1 MKKLFKIIGN
11 SNTSINSFNPSSA
24 LKSINSRNIGIHS
37 KIKKNNPFFFHG
49 NKNTNSLK
57 FQSIHYNLNNDNNH
71 KILENI
77 DSTNDIKIPYNSNS
91 SYKYSLST
99 NNSNNNYYTKR
110 RSQLYKN
117 QKTFQS
123 EKSQSRNIAKY
134 NGNSLSRTTWSSFS
148 FTEGNNNNN
157 NNNNKSCLNQIENEN
172 ENDYDYN
179 YNMGIIEKKI
189 QMLKYKELN
198 DNKEN
203 INPKFNDYE
212 FNKFKDNG
220 IKYCIDED
228 GIPMN
233 IFDIKIKNKTP
244 VAYIIQKPYKNF
256 LVDLDNKIVTP
267 NHNGDYILP
276 KNPYFIIR
284 KYDVQFPELRVN
296 NSNINN
302 KNNYIRINVN
312 ESNNNLE
319 SKNKYITVNK
329 EKESKRINNKSCNI
343 YNLQNEEEKTK
354 YSPKIEEIYIKT
366 KRFNTVNQNNQMI
379 INSYKRFKNSL
390 RKKKRKYIL
399 VNKLTDAI
407 KSIHLKLNT
416 DNNNF
421 NPIKKLIQSGN
432 TSKNKDYNN
441 NFLENN
447 KEELND
453 NKTDPASI
461 KERNKN
467 DYKLFINNLNKFKN
481 SENKLKDIKCF
492 SHKEIKNLEFKFER
506 KYKIYNTIKTSE
518 PSFLTEYKYRKIMET
533 PSKKTEIGDEKMTI
547 ESEKNNSKNNLQK
560 ALVSTI
566 KKKYNIEKISNFDL
580 KRYKRK
586 RCCYS
591 LNQFMYNNM
600 DKYDNY
606 NTPHNMV
613 NTLNTFNNSFISPTR
628 ETSIYTTIKNLH
640 NEFETNK
647 KFPINSNIKKFN
659 SFKYYLKPKI
669 ASQKVFHKRI
679 KTEDMN
685 KGIKKFK
692 FLKFIK
698 SSDNNNSN
706 NSCLK
711 PFYNTEY
718 DFSLKNCHNTS
729 ISVEKILNTHRI
741 DKNNI
746 CKCPYCNHLFYN

>member
-57 FQSIHYNLNNDNNH
+57 FQSINYNLNNDNNH

-77 DSTNDIKIPYNSNS
+77 DSTNDIKIPNYCNS

-99 NNSNNNYYTKR
+99 NNSNNNCYTKR

-148 FTEGNNNNN
+148 FTEGNNNN

-212 FNKFKDNG
+212 FNKLKDNG

-284 KYDVQFPELRVN
+284 KYDVQYPELRVN

-312 ESNNNLE
+312 ASNNK
-319 SKNKYITVNK
+319 SYNKKKFITVNK
-329 EKESKRINNKSCNI
+329 EKESKRINNKTCNI
-343 YNLQNEEEKTK
+343 YNLENEEEKK
-354 YSPKIEEIYIKT
+354 YRPKIEEIYIKT
-366 KRFNTVNQNNQMI
+366 NRLNTVNHNNQMI
-379 INSYKRFKNSL
+379 TNSYKRFKNSL

-399 VNKLTDAI
+399 VNKLTDTN
-407 KSIHLKLNT
+407 KSIHLKIQT
-416 DNNNF
+416 DNNSF
-421 NPIKKLIQSGN
+421 NPIKQLTQSGN

-441 NFLENN
+441 KIFENN
-447 KEELND
+447 KKELND
-453 NKTDPASI
+453 NKTKPTSI
-461 KERNKN
+461 IERNKN
-467 DYKLFINNLNKFKN
+467 DCKLFINNLNKLKSN
-481 SENKLKDIKCF
+481 VNKLKDIKCF
-492 SHKEIKNLEFKFER
+492 THKEIKNLEFKFER
-506 KYKIYNTIKTSE
+506 KYKNYNTINTSE
-518 PSFLTEYKYRKIMET
+518 PSFLTEYKHIKFEET
-533 PSKKTEIGDEKMTI
+533 PIKITKIDDEKKTI
-547 ESEKNNSKNNLQK
+547 ESEKINTKNNLEK
-560 ALVSTI
+560 AIVSTI
-566 KKKYNIEKISNFDL
+566 KKKTNIEEISNFDL
-580 KRYKRK
+580 KRYKKK

-591 LNQFMYNNM
+591 LNQFMYNDM

-606 NTPHNMV
+606 KTPHNMV
-613 NTLNTFNNSFISPTR
+613 NTLNTFNNSFISPTT
-628 ETSIYTTIKNLH
+628 ETSIYTTIKNL
-640 NEFETNK
+640 NSDFETNK
-647 KFPINSNIKKFN
+647 KFPINYNIKKFN

-669 ASQKVFHKRI
+669 ASQKFFHKRI

-685 KGIKKFK
+685 KVIKKFK
-692 FLKFIK
+692 FFKFING
-698 SSDNNNSN
+698 SNNNSK
-706 NSCLK
+706 NSSLK
-711 PFYNTEY
+711 PFSNTEY
-718 DFSLKNCHNTS
+718 DFSLKNCQHNTS
-729 ISVEKILNTHRI
+729 YSFEKILNSHRSE
-741 DKNNI
+741 KNNI